1 MFSKKELI
9 ERDKVRTT
17 FLMQE
22 LMRRTNT
29 TNPNQFAKWFDLRT
43 ENMRVDGKEIPET
56 TTSKKWYPIA
66 KGDQS
71 ITKKTLADL
80 KMFFDDIEIVYQYGP
95 GGLWAALWG
104 HTSQLVACMRTHPM
118 ISASSPLK
126 EFSTA
131 ITISANLGYTETLTI
146 ADLARAVAAYRFH
159 LITDRKTQLEG
170 VGIYICDLYF
180 KNVRN
185 ILNSELLTPELIE
198 LDLLST
204 ITSEIDKLELES
216 RKDDKYNS
224 SFNIDSFCQQN
235 LNFSR

>member
-1 MFSKKELI
+1 
-9 ERDKVRTT
+9 
-17 FLMQE
+17 
-22 LMRRTNT
+22 
-29 TNPNQFAKWFDLRT
+29 
-43 ENMRVDGKEIPET
+43 
-56 TTSKKWYPIA
+56 
-66 KGDQS
+66 
-71 ITKKTLADL
+71 
-80 KMFFDDIEIVYQYGP
+80 
-95 GGLWAALWG
+95 
-104 HTSQLVACMRTHPM
+104 MRTHPM

-170 VGIYICDLYF
+170 VGIYICDIYF
-180 KNVRN
+180 KNVRK

-204 ITSEIDKLELES
+204 ITNEIDKLELES